1 MKSVYLHLTERSA
14 PISKANL
21 TNDPKF
27 ANFISSALKLDALEK
42 MLLDG
47 VDVNSTGNSNK
58 TALHRSTQYE
68 GEAMDR
74 YTDFFLENGANPN
87 ALDNYNRTPLHYASM
102 HNNPNAV
109 KVLLKAGAD
118 ITIKDGS
125 DNTPRAYGRSRV
137 ITDMFID
144 YAKENNIPMNKI

>member
-1 MKSVYLHLTERSA
+1 MKSFKEFLNERSA

-47 VDVNSTGNSNK
+47 VDINSTGNSDK
-58 TALHRSTQYE
+58 TALHWSTQYE

-74 YTDFFLENGANPN
+74 YTDFFLENGA
-87 ALDNYNRTPLHYASM
+87 RQ
-102 HNNPNAV
+102 
-109 KVLLKAGAD
+109 
-118 ITIKDGS
+118 IQ
-125 DNTPRAYGRSRV
+125 
-137 ITDMFID
+137 
-144 YAKENNIPMNKI
+144 